1 MAVGNAN
8 QFGGTWTQEKLQIL
22 RGYLERYTTVLKRQ
36 RFNLVYVDAFAGTG
50 YVDIGS
56 PRDPQETPLLVTD
69 IDADTAGI
77 LKGSTRLALEVD
89 DRPFDQLVFVEQN
102 PAYAAE
108 LQLLQSEFPDR
119 DIHVQTADANVF
131 LPEWCSSLNRRLGV
145 PWSRQ
150 RAVIFLD
157 PFATEVDWQTVQSI
171 AETKS
176 VDLWILFPLSALTR
190 ILPTERQPDEEW
202 AAVLDRVFGG
212 SEWRNALYSTYRQPT
227 LFGED
232 QIFTVR
238 SDQQA
243 IVDAYLS
250 KLGTVFEKVA
260 PEPRWLVNRMSSP
273 QFAFM
278 FAASNPVGAPI
289 AVRIADH
296 LLRNW

>member
-1 MAVGNAN
+1 MAASSGN
-8 QFGGTWTQEKLQIL
+8 QFGGTWTERKLRIL
-22 RGYLERYTTVLKRQ
+22 REYLERYTTVLKEQ
-36 RFNLVYVDAFAGTG
+36 RFTLVYVDAFAGSG

-56 PRDPQETPLLVTD
+56 SDYAQESPHLVAE
-69 IDADTAGI
+69 IDSDAAGI

-89 DRPFDQLVFVEQN
+89 DRPFDQFVFVEQN
-102 PAYAAE
+102 AAYADA
-108 LQLLQSEFPDR
+108 LQRLQSEFPNR
-119 DIHVQTADANVF
+119 DIHVQTADANLF
-131 LPEWCSSLNRRLGV
+131 LPEWCERQNSRFGV
-145 PWSRQ
+145 PWRRQ

-157 PFATEVDWQTVQSI
+157 PFATEVDWHTVQSI

-190 ILPTERQPDEEW
+190 ILPTERQPDEQW
-202 AAVLDRVFGG
+202 AAVLDRVFGDP
-212 SEWRNALYSTYRQPT
+212 EWRNAFYSTHRQPT

-232 QIFTVR
+232 QVFTVR
-238 SDQQA
+238 GDQQA
-243 IVDAYLS
+243 IVDAYLA

-260 PEPRWLVNRMSSP
+260 PEPRWLLNRMNSP

-278 FAASNPVGAPI
+278 FAASNPRGAPI

>member
-1 MAVGNAN
+1 MTGSNAN
-8 QFGGTWTQEKLQIL
+8 QFGGTWTQNKLQIL
-22 RGYLERYTTVLKRQ
+22 REYLEGYTTALKQQ
-36 RFNLVYVDAFAGTG
+36 RFTLVYVDAFAGTG
-50 YVDIGS
+50 YVDIGLH
-56 PRDPQETPLLVTD
+56 DHPQEAPLLVAD

-89 DRPFDQLVFVEQN
+89 DRPFDQFVFVEHN

-108 LQLLQSEFPDR
+108 LHRLRSEFPNR
-119 DIHVQTADANVF
+119 DIHILTADANVF
-131 LPEWCSSLNRRLGV
+131 LPDWCESQNRRLGV

-157 PFATEVDWQTVQSI
+157 PFATEVDWQTVRSI
-171 AETKS
+171 ADTKS

-212 SEWRNALYSTYRQPT
+212 PEWRDALYSTQVQPT

-232 QIFTVR
+232 RMLTVR

-243 IVDAYLS
+243 IVDAYLA
-250 KLGTVFEKVA
+250 KLRTVFEAVA
-260 PEPRWLVNRMSSP
+260 PTPRWFLNSRKSP
-273 QFAFM
+273 QFALM
-278 FAASNPVGAPI
+278 FAASNPAGAPI